1 MKILSI
7 IIPVYN
13 VEKYLKQCVDSVISN
28 KFDNIEIILVNDGS
42 TDNSGVICEEY
53 AKRDNRILAFN
64 KKNGGLSDARNY
76 GINEATGK
84 YLMFLDSDDFI
95 ESNKLKGIIEILNR
109 INVDVLM
116 SPYNEIVDDEV
127 VGVEAVNELLGNDFK
142 VNNKELLECLFNNTK
157 GLWTAWKYIVRKEF
171 LRESG
176 IEFKK
181 GFLHE
186 DVDYTTRILLK
197 MNTFQYYNVPWYC
210 YRTERVG
217 SIMNKKGFKSLQ
229 DTTQIILDLNT
240 YMINEKINK
249 DVMNCVL
256 EKLSSTLY
264 TLLNLYKYGSDEER
278 WNIISTFERNKY
290 LLSYSK
296 NNKHKLFNF
305 MAKFIGIEKMLK
317 FYSSVL

>member
-109 INVDVLM
+109 TNVDVLM

-127 VGVEAVNELLGNDFK
+127 VGVGAVNKLLGSELQINS
-142 VNNKELLECLFNNTK
+142 KELLECIFNNTK
-157 GLWTAWKYIVRKEF
+157 GIWTAWKYIVRKQF
-171 LRESG
+171 LTDNK

-217 SIMNKKGFKSLQ
+217 SIMNKKKFKSLK
-229 DTTQIILDLNT
+229 DTAQIIVDLNGDFKGENID
-240 YMINEKINK
+240 INIINVIK
-249 DVMNCVL
+249 
-256 EKLSSTLY
+256 EKLSETLY
-264 TLLNLYKYGSDEER
+264 TAIGLYNLGEKEEKKEIVKLI
-278 WNIISTFERNKY
+278 NKNKY
-290 LLSYSK
+290 LLSASK
-296 NNKHKLFNF
+296 KIKHRVFFLVSQ
-305 MAKFIGIEKMLK
+305 IVGIKNALSL
-317 FYSSVL
+317 YGIVC

>member
-64 KKNGGLSDARNY
+64 KKNCGLSDARNY